1 MSPAFDFSSQPQ
13 SPKSQQQL
21 KEQAVDVQV
30 TKENLKQYTQSDP
43 SRPAFVKQYSQAP
56 PISSFVT
63 GIPGRNHFPIGYVD
77 YDFQKPRPSQNSPN
91 PMTYEV
97 SLDFYLTQKNYQ
109 IFPKRSPKVNGST
122 LHHNATSSDLR
133 RVTSNS
139 KASDSLQSTRDPDS
153 SSNPTFQLKDQTCSK
168 LP

>member
-30 TKENLKQYTQSDP
+30 TKENLKQYSDP
-43 SRPAFVKQYSQAP
+43 SRPAAPIPSFAKQYTQSDQSRP

-97 SLDFYLTQKNYQ
+97 SFDYYLTQKNYQ
-109 IFPKRSPKVNGST
+109 NIS
-122 LHHNATSSDLR
+122 
-133 RVTSNS
+133 
-139 KASDSLQSTRDPDS
+139 
-153 SSNPTFQLKDQTCSK
+153 
-168 LP
+168 